1 MKKIFKTFLL
11 LIILVTFY
19 GFIHI
24 SYANTSTLEKLSD
37 SLTVSNNIIN
47 KISMDIYIDNNGDA
61 KVIEIWDC
69 NIKDGSYL
77 SHEYSYA
84 QRLSNSFT
92 NDNKFTIKDLK
103 VSENNNCFENIT
115 NWSSEYTLSD
125 TNNKCAL
132 IESLNGYGIY
142 WGLSSYGKHTYKLE
156 YTITDY
162 IKNLKDS
169 QISNCT
175 LLPVFSPNEFRK
187 IEKLNIK
194 IHSNHISS
202 NNTNVYIYGKYL
214 SKTNTKDNLIELD
227 FQDSIVTKV
236 NTPKTPRR
244 STSIRVLLK
253 FPSNTFECT
262 KNIEYNFSTF
272 VNMCNSIFY
281 RYFKTYPLNLKTSIL
296 YWGSIALILTAL
308 LILVF
313 ILDRKI
319 IKHKTSQK

>member
-69 NIKDGSYL
+69 NIKDGTYL
-77 SHEYSYA
+77 SHEYSYL
-84 QRLSNSFT
+84 QMWSNSFT
-92 NDNKFTIKDLK
+92 NDNKFTVKDLK
-103 VSENNNCFENIT
+103 VSENNNYFENIT
-115 NWSSEYTLSD
+115 SWSSEYGLSD
-125 TNNKCAL
+125 TNNKCAI

-142 WGLSSYGKHTYKLE
+142 WGLGSYGKHTYKLE

-162 IKNLKDS
+162 IKNLNDS

-187 IEKLNIK
+187 IEKLNIR
-194 IHSNHISS
+194 IHSNHISPDT
-202 NNTNVYIYGKYL
+202 TNVYIYGKYL
-214 SKTNTKDNLIELD
+214 SKTNIGNNFIELD
-227 FQDSIVTKV
+227 FQDSIISKV
-236 NTPKTPRR
+236 NTRR
-244 STSIRVLLK
+244 SAQGSTPIRILLK
-253 FPSNTFECT
+253 FPAHTFECK

-272 VNMCNSIFY
+272 VNMCNSMFY

>member
-1 MKKIFKTFLL
+1 MKKIFKTLL
-11 LIILVTFY
+11 FIIILVTFY

-24 SYANTSTLEKLSD
+24 SYANSSTLEKLSD

-47 KISMDIYIDNNGDA
+47 KISMDIYVDNEGDA
-61 KVIEIWDC
+61 KVVEIWDC

-77 SHEYSYA
+77 SHEYSYL
-84 QRLSNSFT
+84 QMWSNSFT

-103 VSENNNCFENIT
+103 VSENNNYFQNIT
-115 NWSSEYTLSD
+115 SWSAEYTLSD

-142 WGLSSYGKHTYKLE
+142 WGLGSYGKHTYKLE

-162 IKNLKDS
+162 IKNLNDS

-175 LLPVFSPNEFRK
+175 LLPIFYPNEFRK

-194 IHSNHISS
+194 IHSEHISLD
-202 NNTNVYIYGKYL
+202 NTMAYVYGKY
-214 SKTNTKDNLIELD
+214 SVKKDIENNLIELD
-227 FQDSIVTKV
+227 FLDSIVSKF
-236 NTPKTPRR
+236 NSSKSDHSTP
-244 STSIRVLLK
+244 IRLLLK
-253 FPSNTFECT
+253 FPSNTFECN
-262 KNIEYNFSTF
+262 KNIEYDFSTF
-272 VNMCNSIFY
+272 MHMASSAFY
-281 RYFKTYPLNLKTSIL
+281 RYFKTYPLNFKSSIL
-296 YWGSIALILTAL
+296 LWGSMALSLAAI

-319 IKHKTSQK
+319 RKHKTSQK